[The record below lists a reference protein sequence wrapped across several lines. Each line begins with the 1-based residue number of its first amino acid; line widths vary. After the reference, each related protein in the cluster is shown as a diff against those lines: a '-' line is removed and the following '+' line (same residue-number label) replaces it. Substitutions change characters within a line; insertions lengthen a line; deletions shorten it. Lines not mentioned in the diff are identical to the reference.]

1 VSCHPTFQTVVFAGI
16 VEHTIRSGKRS
27 RLGHAHG
34 RVGIAG
40 KGGGRVAGGAMLV
53 AVDGP
58 ANQFLPILDGTK
70 IDFFFFSDS
79 CPSPLPNAKSPK
91 KHNSP
96 NHNEFATRLG
106 RDKGKQEAKKKKKR
120 NKRLP

>member
-40 KGGGRVAGGAMLV
+40 KGGRVAGGAVLV

-58 ANQFLPILDGTK
+58 ANQLLLLFV
-70 IDFFFFSDS
+70 
-79 CPSPLPNAKSPK
+79 PL
-91 KHNSP
+91 
-96 NHNEFATRLG
+96 FALYLSY
-106 RDKGKQEAKKKKKR
+106 K
-120 NKRLP
+120 

>member
-1 VSCHPTFQTVVFAGI
+1 

-40 KGGGRVAGGAMLV
+40 KGGRVAGGAMLV

-58 ANQFLPILDGTK
+58 ANQLLL
-70 IDFFFFSDS
+70 
-79 CPSPLPNAKSPK
+79 SPLPL
-91 KHNSP
+91 
-96 NHNEFATRLG
+96 FALYLSY
-106 RDKGKQEAKKKKKR
+106 K
-120 NKRLP
+120 

>member
-1 VSCHPTFQTVVFAGI
+1 MSCHPTFQTVVFAGI

-40 KGGGRVAGGAMLV
+40 KGGRVAGGAMLV

-58 ANQFLPILDGTK
+58 ANQLLLLFV
-70 IDFFFFSDS
+70 
-79 CPSPLPNAKSPK
+79 PLLALYLSYK
-91 KHNSP
+91 
-96 NHNEFATRLG
+96 
-106 RDKGKQEAKKKKKR
+106 
-120 NKRLP
+120 